1 MSANQDLFKD
11 TEEYTFIDFDKYNYL
26 TTDFPEPRQF
36 QSDAHEKLRKGAKEG
51 HRSQLIMA
59 PTGAGKTYLGMR
71 IMHEALKK
79 GKKAL
84 FVCDRTTLIEQT
96 SNVADNYGLSAH
108 GIIQANHWRTDKK
121 YKLQIASVQTLKGRG
136 WPEADVIVIDEAH
149 CRYKAWTDH
158 IKDCSASV
166 IGLSATPFAK
176 GLGLLFTNLINA
188 ATMDQLTKE
197 GILVPMTVFSCTQI
211 NMEGADNSKREWS
224 DSDAADRGM
233 EIIGD
238 VVSEWK
244 TYADGKKTIVF
255 GATIDHCEAMA
266 EQFNKAGVVAEVFT
280 CHTKPE
286 EREVILKEYKKHDS
300 KIRVLISVEAL
311 AKGFDVKDV
320 ECVCDC
326 RPLRKSLST
335 AIQMW
340 GRGLR
345 SSTDTGKTECILLDF
360 SGNII
365 RFREDFES
373 IYFNGLEALDHGEEL
388 DKVVRVDKDGEEKEE
403 CKCPQC
409 GSVPF
414 FKRCMSCGFERKTQS
429 LIEHLPG
436 AMQEIKL
443 GKQHAADNEYQL
455 YQMLCTLSRQS
466 GNPDTQKQR
475 TYHEFVGITG
485 HPPSWSF
492 DHTPNTAV
500 SRAVMNQVKMRKIA
514 YAKAMQ
520 KKAAA

>member
-1 MSANQDLFKD
+1 VN
-11 TEEYTFIDFDKYNYL
+11 EELFIDFDKFNYV
-26 TTDFPEPRQF
+26 TTDFPEPRPF
-36 QSDAHEKLRKGAKEG
+36 QSTAHDKLRAGAIAGNK
-51 HRSQLIMA
+51 SQLIMA

-71 IMHEALKK
+71 IMHEALKQ
-79 GKKAL
+79 GKRAL
-84 FVCDRTTLIEQT
+84 FVCDRTTLIDQT

-108 GIIQANHWRTDKK
+108 GVIQASHWRTDKK
-121 YKLQIASVQTLKGRG
+121 YKLQIASVQTLATRG
-136 WPEADVIVIDEAH
+136 WPEADVIIIDEAH
-149 CRYKAWTDH
+149 CRYKAWVDH
-158 IKDCSASV
+158 IKQCASYV
-166 IGLSATPFAK
+166 VGLSATPFTK
-176 GLGLLFTNLINA
+176 GLGLLFSNLINA
-188 ATMDQLTKE
+188 ATMHQLTKE
-197 GILVPMTVFSCTQI
+197 GILVPMTVFSCTRI
-211 NMEGADNSKREWS
+211 NMEGADDSKREWS
-224 DSDAADRGM
+224 DGDVASRGM

-244 TYADGKKTIVF
+244 TYANDKKTIVF
-255 GATIDHCEAMA
+255 GATIEHCEAMA
-266 EQFNKAGVVAEVFT
+266 DQFNKAGVVTEVFT

-286 EREVILKEYKKHDS
+286 QREVILKEYKKHDS

-345 SSTDTGKTECILLDF
+345 SSPDTGKTECILLDF

-365 RFREDFES
+365 RFREDFEA

-388 DKVVRVDKDGEEKEE
+388 DKTIREDKEDGEKSPCE
-403 CKCPQC
+403 CPEC

-414 FKRCMSCGFERKTQS
+414 FKRCMSCGYERKITN

-443 GKQHAADNEYQL
+443 GKHHAADNEFDL
-455 YQMLCTLSRQS
+455 YKQLCTLARQS

-475 TYHEFVGITG
+475 AYY
-485 HPPSWSF
+485 SF
-492 DHTPNTAV
+492 IDIIGRAPTWNFENTPNAPV
-500 SRAVMNQVKMRKIA
+500 SRAVINQVKMKKIA

-520 KKAAA
+520 KKKAAA

>member
-1 MSANQDLFKD
+1 MN
-11 TEEYTFIDFDKYNYL
+11 EELFIDFDKFNYV
-26 TTDFPEPRQF
+26 TTDFPEPRPF
-36 QSDAHEKLRKGAKEG
+36 QSDAHSKLREGALEG
-51 HRSQLIMA
+51 HKSQLIMA

-71 IMHEALKK
+71 IMSEALKK

-84 FVCDRTTLIEQT
+84 FVCDRTTLIDQT

-108 GIIQANHWRTDKK
+108 GVIQANHWRTDKK
-121 YKLQIASVQTLKGRG
+121 YKLQIASVQTLANRG

-149 CRYKAWTDH
+149 CRYKSWVDH
-158 IKDCSASV
+158 IKDCSANV
-166 IGLSATPFAK
+166 IGLSATPFSK
-176 GLGLLFTNLINA
+176 GLGLLFSNLINA
-188 ATMDQLTKE
+188 ATMHQLTVEK
-197 GILVPMTVFSCTQI
+197 ILVPMTVYSCTQI
-211 NMEGADNSKREWS
+211 NMQGVDDSKREWS
-224 DSDAADRGM
+224 DNDAAARGM
-233 EIIGD
+233 DIVGD
-238 VVSEWK
+238 VVSEWQ
-244 TYADGKKTIVF
+244 TYANGKKTIVF
-255 GATIDHCEAMA
+255 GATIEHCEVMA
-266 EQFNKAGVVAEVFT
+266 DKFNQAGIVANVFT
-280 CHTKPE
+280 SRTKPE

-345 SSTDTGKTECILLDF
+345 SSPDTGKTECILLDF

-365 RFREDFES
+365 RFREDFEE
-373 IYFNGLEALDHGEEL
+373 IYFNGLGALDHGEEL
-388 DKVVRVDKDGEEKEE
+388 DKTIREDDEEGEDKPTPS
-403 CKCPQC
+403 CPEC

-414 FKRCMSCGFERKTQS
+414 FKHCMSCGFERVSRS

-443 GKQHAADNEYQL
+443 GKHHAADNEFDL
-455 YQMLCTLSRQS
+455 YKQLCTLARQS

-475 TYHEFVGITG
+475 AYYSFKDIVG
-485 HPPSWSF
+485 HDPSWSF
-492 DHTPNTAV
+492 EHTPNAPVSKAV
-500 SRAVMNQVKMRKIA
+500 INQIKMKKIA

-520 KKAAA
+520 KKKAAA